1 MSLLG
6 LTGKGLSTLQG
17 KSPGRSLHWLLITWW
32 LPLTLTAP
40 WVGSPSPGGKAPGQR
55 YKPLKEGGPQETLR
69 GQPVR
74 SLPQA
79 PNQGAALTTRRAA
92 QCQGD
97 TSHHSPA
104 TATKLWG
111 QDLGPHGSWALKHD
125 AHKANNVIFFPLFAD
140 LGDTVDREGKRKKKK
155 RYLQWAFNR

>member
-17 KSPGRSLHWLLITWW
+17 KSPGRTLHWLLMAWW

-40 WVGSPSPGGKAPGQR
+40 WVRSPSPGGKAPGQR
-55 YKPLKEGGPQETLR
+55 YNPLKEGGPQETLR

-74 SLPQA
+74 CLPQA

-92 QCQGD
+92 CGADGSARETPAPQSCS
-97 TSHHSPA
+97 SHQTVGPR
-104 TATKLWG
+104 
-111 QDLGPHGSWALKHD
+111 LGPHGSWALKHD
-125 AHKANNVIFFPLFAD
+125 THKANNVIFFPF
-140 LGDTVDREGKRKKKK
+140 
-155 RYLQWAFNR
+155 